1 MEIDVEL
8 VNNDLAILRL
18 SGKLNMVYADRLRH
32 EVAELISKGYFRIA
46 IDMSRVDFM
55 DSSGLGALINGLK
68 ATREAGGDLR
78 IATPVEQVQ
87 LVLKLT
93 NLDRVLTIYPSAE
106 TAFNE

>member
-1 MEIDVEL
+1 
-8 VNNDLAILRL
+8 
-18 SGKLNMVYADRLRH
+18 MVYADRLRH